1 MAREKHFIVEPVRSI
16 FGHNTAL
23 LEYSSTMSVMNAS
36 YASPTA
42 DAAFAKIVGVAPGG
56 IVSRLL
62 DGVNGWTIALT
73 LFLMAVVY
81 DQSMQHDTIGSRR
94 GR

>member
-1 MAREKHFIVEPVRSI
+1 
-16 FGHNTAL
+16 
-23 LEYSSTMSVMNAS
+23 MSVMNAS

-56 IVSRLL
+56 VVSRLL

-81 DQSMQHDTIGSRR
+81 DQSMQGDPIGIRR